1 MRISDLLTVCL
12 RNLTRRKVRTALTV
26 IGVVIG
32 VCAIILMVS
41 LGIGARE
48 SMMQM
53 LQEWGDLTIINVY
66 NYGGGET
73 KLDDKAV
80 SQIQA
85 MEGVQIAT
93 PFYQNYE
100 FNFRLKSRNGRYD
113 SNTQIIGI
121 YPEAF
126 EALGYQLSEGTS
138 FADSNKDYS
147 MVAGANVAYS
157 FRDTKKKRNNYVD
170 RYQTDAMGNPKK
182 PFVDMMKDKLILY
195 SEIYDNNGNLSK
207 TLEVTPHITGIM
219 VEDWNKGWET
229 SECIF
234 MDINQMKALEAQYR
248 KLSGQ
253 KAPSTAVSYED
264 VRVKCV
270 DAASVSG
277 IQQAITDMG
286 FQCSSM
292 EDTRQYFDEQL
303 TMIQTMLGGLAAISL
318 FVAAIGIANTMV
330 MSIYERTKEIG
341 VMKVIGAELGSIRA
355 MFLTE
360 SAMIG
365 LIGGVVGVT
374 LSFLISYLLNNVP
387 LVAGLLASLGLSFGG
402 GGAVSIIPWWLV
414 VLAMAF
420 SMLVGVIFGFI
431 PANRAVKISAL
442 EAIRHD

>member
-113 SNTQIIGI
+113 SYTQIIGI

-126 EALGYQLSEGTS
+126 EALGYPLSEGTS
-138 FADSNKDYS
+138 FADSSKDYS

-234 MDINQMKALEAQYR
+234 MDINQMKALEAQCR

-277 IQQAITDMG
+277 IQQAITDMRAP
-286 FQCSSM
+286 CSSM

>member
-1 MRISDLLTVCL
+1 MRISDLLSVCL
-12 RNLTRRKVRTALTV
+12 RNLTRRRVRTALTV

-73 KLDDKAV
+73 KLDDKAL
-80 SQIQA
+80 SKIQA
-85 MEGVQIAT
+85 MDNVQIAT
-93 PFYQNYE
+93 PFYSSRVS
-100 FNFRLKSRNGRYD
+100 FRLKSRNGRYAAYT
-113 SNTQIIGI
+113 NIIGI

-126 EALGYQLSEGTS
+126 DALGYKLSDGTS
-138 FADSNKDYS
+138 FADSKKDYS

-170 RYQTDAMGNPKK
+170 RNQTDAMGNPKK
-182 PFVDMMKDKLILY
+182 PFVDMMKDKLVLY
-195 SEIYDNNGNLSK
+195 SESYDNNGNLK
-207 TLEVTPHITGIM
+207 KGLEITPHVTGVM

-229 SECIF
+229 SECIL
-234 MDINQMKALEAQYR
+234 MDINQLKALEQKYY
-248 KLSGQ
+248 KISGE
-253 KAPSTAVSYED
+253 KAPERTGYEE

-270 DAASVSG
+270 DSASVSAV
-277 IQQAITDMG
+277 QQAITDMG

-292 EDTRQYFDEQL
+292 EDSRKYFDEQL

-341 VMKVIGAELGSIRA
+341 VMKVLGAELGAIRS

-365 LIGGVVGVT
+365 LIGGVVGVA

-387 LVAGLLASLGLSFGG
+387 LVANLLATLGLSFGN

-414 VLAMAF
+414 LVAMVF
-420 SMLVGVIFGFI
+420 SMMVGVVFGFI